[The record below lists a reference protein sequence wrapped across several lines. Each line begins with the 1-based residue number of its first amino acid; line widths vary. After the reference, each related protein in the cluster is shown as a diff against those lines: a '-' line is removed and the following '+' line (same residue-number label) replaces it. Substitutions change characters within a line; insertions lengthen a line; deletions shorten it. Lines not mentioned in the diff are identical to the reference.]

1 MESRYL
7 SINNAAK
14 ILGVTPLTLRNWD
27 KKGTLSAYRNPIN
40 NYRVY
45 RMDQIEL
52 LLRRLENSKNK
63 REGRKIDISMVW
75 YFLGEQD
82 SNQDQLSG
90 ANSMNIRGVRSDAY
104 LEVRERRATKKIHWI
119 RPPVGKSKNG
129 RFLRCFS
136 LTYLFRYAFVVT
148 PLNHL
153 IFWLLNLILVRI
165 LLSLLDFISL
175 IC

>member
-63 REGRKIDISMVW
+63 REGRKIDISMV
-75 YFLGEQD
+75 
-82 SNQDQLSG
+82 
-90 ANSMNIRGVRSDAY
+90 
-104 LEVRERRATKKIHWI
+104 
-119 RPPVGKSKNG
+119 
-129 RFLRCFS
+129 
-136 LTYLFRYAFVVT
+136 
-148 PLNHL
+148 
-153 IFWLLNLILVRI
+153 
-165 LLSLLDFISL
+165 
-175 IC
+175 